1 MEPSICCRP
10 RFLTSPIALSQ
21 YGPTMHPFQ
30 SHALSIPPDRFHRRA
45 KKLAAHSPLGEI
57 VAFFRLLNSSIRRAF
72 DHDSFD
78 IAKAAAYSSILTLFP
93 ALLVLGA
100 VLASSR
106 RFELYVGEITDALG
120 WILPTGTATAAAYVR
135 SKAFHP
141 VGFLIATSLL
151 TIWTA
156 SSAIVS
162 WMGGFRNAY
171 QLPRTWGLVK
181 ERLIACSLVILAGI
195 PLMFAT
201 ILIAFGGEIE
211 NRMVPHLGHGWGP
224 LILFAWTG
232 IRWFIASAT
241 CVGVIALIYHNAVP
255 RTQRWHT
262 VIPGSIMASGLW
274 FAATLV
280 FGWYLRQS
288 SEYSVIYGVL
298 GVGIALLVW
307 MYVVSLIVLVGA
319 EYNAILFPRTVAH
332 RRAA

>member
-1 MEPSICCRP
+1 MHLIPP
-10 RFLTSPIALSQ
+10 HVLTTSPSR
-21 YGPTMHPFQ
+21 
-30 SHALSIPPDRFHRRA
+30 SDRRA
-45 KKLAAHSPLGEI
+45 NKLAAHSTVLEMLE
-57 VAFFRLLNSSIRRAF
+57 FFRVLKLSFRRAF
-72 DHDSFD
+72 DHDAFAV
-78 IAKAAAYSSILTLFP
+78 AKAAAYSSILTLFP

-106 RFELYVGEITDALG
+106 RLELYAGEITDTLG
-120 WILPTGTATAAAYVR
+120 WILPTGTATADAYLR

-141 VGFLIATSLL
+141 VGFLITTSLL
-151 TIWTA
+151 SAWTA

-162 WMGGFRNAY
+162 WMEGFRSAY
-171 QLPRTWGLVK
+171 RLPRTWGLVK

-211 NRMVPHLGHGWGP
+211 SRVVPYVGHGWGP
-224 LILFAWTG
+224 LILLAWTG
-232 IRWFIASAT
+232 IRWSIASAT
-241 CVGVIALIYHNAVP
+241 SVGVIALIYHNAVP

-262 VIPGSIMASGLW
+262 VLPGAIAASALW
-274 FAATLV
+274 FAAALL

-288 SEYSVIYGVL
+288 SEYNIIYGAL
-298 GVGIALLVW
+298 SVGIALLVW

-319 EYNAILFPRTVAH
+319 EFNAILFPRTATH

>member
-1 MEPSICCRP
+1 
-10 RFLTSPIALSQ
+10 
-21 YGPTMHPFQ
+21 MHPIQ
-30 SHALSIPPDRFHRRA
+30 PHVLRISPNRLHRRA
-45 KKLAAHSPLGEI
+45 KKLAAHSPLGEM
-57 VAFFRLLNSSIRRAF
+57 VEFFRVLNSSIRRAF

-106 RFELYVGEITDALG
+106 QFETYAGEITDALG
-120 WILPTGTATAAAYVR
+120 WILPTGTATAASYVR

-162 WMGGFRNAY
+162 WMEGFRNAY

-211 NRMVPHLGHGWGP
+211 NRMVPYLGHGWGP

-241 CVGVIALIYHNAVP
+241 CIGVIALIYHNAVP
-255 RTQRWHT
+255 RTQPWHT

-274 FAATLV
+274 FAATLL

-307 MYVVSLIVLVGA
+307 MYLVSLIVLVGA

>member
-1 MEPSICCRP
+1 
-10 RFLTSPIALSQ
+10 
-21 YGPTMHPFQ
+21 MH
-30 SHALSIPPDRFHRRA
+30 LIPPHVLTISPSRSGRRTN
-45 KKLAAHSPLGEI
+45 KLSSHFPVREMLEL
-57 VAFFRLLNSSIRRAF
+57 FRVLKLSFRRAF
-72 DHDSFD
+72 DHDAFAV
-78 IAKAAAYSSILTLFP
+78 AKAAAYSSILTLFP

-106 RFELYVGEITDALG
+106 RFDLYVGEITNALG
-120 WILPTGTATAAAYVR
+120 WILPTGTATADAYLR
-135 SKAFHP
+135 NKAFHP

-151 TIWTA
+151 STWTA

-162 WMGGFRNAY
+162 WMEGFRNAY
-171 QLPRTWGLVK
+171 RLPRTWGLVK

-211 NRMVPHLGHGWGP
+211 NRVVPYVGHGWGP
-224 LILFAWTG
+224 LILLAWTG
-232 IRWFIASAT
+232 IRWSIASVT
-241 CVGVIALIYHNAVP
+241 CVGVMALIYHNAVP
-255 RTQRWHT
+255 RTQHWHT
-262 VIPGSIMASGLW
+262 VLPGATAASALW
-274 FAATLV
+274 FAATLL

-288 SEYSVIYGVL
+288 SEYNIIYGAL

-319 EYNAILFPRTVAH
+319 EFNAILFPRTAAH

>member
-1 MEPSICCRP
+1 MHLIPQHTLRILRSGSEP
-10 RFLTSPIALSQ
+10 Q
-21 YGPTMHPFQ
+21 GK
-30 SHALSIPPDRFHRRA
+30 RRE
-45 KKLAAHSPLGEI
+45 AHSPIGEMLE
-57 VAFFRLLNSSIRRAF
+57 FFRVLNLSVRRAF
-72 DHDSFD
+72 DHDAFAV
-78 IAKAAAYSSILTLFP
+78 AKAAAYSSILTLFP

-120 WILPTGTATAAAYVR
+120 WILPTGSATAAAYVR
-135 SKAFHP
+135 SKAIHP
-141 VGFLIATSLL
+141 VDFLIATSLL

-162 WMGGFRNAY
+162 WMEGFRNAY
-171 QLPRTWGLVK
+171 QLPRTWGLIK
-181 ERLIACSLVILAGI
+181 ERLVASSLVILAGI

-201 ILIAFGGEIE
+201 VSIAFGGQIE
-211 NRMVPHLGHGWGP
+211 NRLVPYVGHGWDP
-224 LILFAWTG
+224 LILLAWTG
-232 IRWFIASAT
+232 IRWLIASVT

-262 VIPGSIMASGLW
+262 VLPGAITASALW
-274 FAATLV
+274 FGATLL

-288 SEYSVIYGVL
+288 TEYSVIYGVL

-319 EYNAILFPRTVAH
+319 EFNAVRFPRSVAH

>member
-1 MEPSICCRP
+1 M
-10 RFLTSPIALSQ
+10 A
-21 YGPTMHPFQ
+21 MH
-30 SHALSIPPDRFHRRA
+30 LIPPHVLRISPRRSDRRA
-45 KKLAAHSPLGEI
+45 KKLAARSPVRKMLE
-57 VAFFRLLNSSIRRAF
+57 FFRVLKLSFRRAF
-72 DHDSFD
+72 DHDAFAV
-78 IAKAAAYSSILTLFP
+78 AKAAAYSSILTLFP

-120 WILPTGTATAAAYVR
+120 WILPTGTATAAAYVH

-162 WMGGFRNAY
+162 WMEGFRNAY
-171 QLPRTWGLVK
+171 QFPRTWGLIK
-181 ERLIACSLVILAGI
+181 ERLIACSLVILAGL
-195 PLMFAT
+195 PLTFAT

-211 NRMVPHLGHGWGP
+211 TRVVPYVGHGWDP
-224 LILFAWTG
+224 LILLVWTG
-232 IRWFIASAT
+232 IRWAIASAT

-255 RTQRWHT
+255 RTQPWHT
-262 VIPGSIMASGLW
+262 VLPGAITASALW
-274 FAATLV
+274 FATTSL
-280 FGWYLRQS
+280 FGSYLRQS

-298 GVGIALLVW
+298 SEGIALLVW

-319 EYNAILFPRTVAH
+319 EFNAILFPRAVADQ
-332 RRAA
+332 RAA

>member
-1 MEPSICCRP
+1 
-10 RFLTSPIALSQ
+10 
-21 YGPTMHPFQ
+21 MHPIQ
-30 SHALSIPPDRFHRRA
+30 PHVLGITPGHSHRRA
-45 KKLAAHSPLGEI
+45 KKLAARSPLGEMLE
-57 VAFFRLLNSSIRRAF
+57 FFRLLKFSIRRAF
-72 DHDSFD
+72 DHDAFAV
-78 IAKAAAYSSILTLFP
+78 AKAAAYSSILTLFP

-106 RFELYVGEITDALG
+106 QFEIYAGEITDALG
-120 WILPTGTATAAAYVR
+120 WILPTGTSTAAAYVR

-141 VGFLIATSLL
+141 AGFLIATSLL

-162 WMGGFRNAY
+162 WMEGFRHAY
-171 QLPRTWGLVK
+171 QLPRTWGLIK
-181 ERLIACSLVILAGI
+181 ERVIASSLVILAGI

-211 NRMVPHLGHGWGP
+211 NRMVPYFGHHWDP
-224 LILFAWTG
+224 LILLAWTG

-255 RTQRWHT
+255 RTQPWHT
-262 VIPGSIMASGLW
+262 VIPGAITASGLW
-274 FAATLV
+274 FAATLL

-288 SEYSVIYGVL
+288 SEYNVIYGVL
-298 GVGIALLVW
+298 GVGVALLVW
-307 MYVVSLIVLVGA
+307 MYVVSFIVLVGA
-319 EYNAILFPRTVAH
+319 EYNAILFPRTVAQ

>member
-1 MEPSICCRP
+1 MH
-10 RFLTSPIALSQ
+10 LTPQHVLGISSKRSERRIKRLAAYSPIREILDFFHVLNLS
-21 YGPTMHPFQ
+21 
-30 SHALSIPPDRFHRRA
+30 L
-45 KKLAAHSPLGEI
+45 
-57 VAFFRLLNSSIRRAF
+57 RRAF
-72 DHDSFD
+72 DHDAFS

-106 RFELYVGEITDALG
+106 SFELYVGEIIDALG
-120 WILPTGTATAAAYVR
+120 WILPTGSSTAAAYVR
-135 SKAFHP
+135 SNAFHP
-141 VGFLIATSLL
+141 IGFLITTSLL

-162 WMGGFRNAY
+162 WMEGFRHAY

-181 ERLIACSLVILAGI
+181 ERLIASSLVILAGI

-201 ILIAFGGEIE
+201 VLIAFGGEFE
-211 NRMVPHLGHGWGP
+211 NRLFPYVGHGWHP
-224 LILFAWTG
+224 LILLAWTG
-232 IRWFIASAT
+232 IRWVIAGTT
-241 CVGVIALIYHNAVP
+241 CVAVIALIYHNAVP

-262 VIPGSIMASGLW
+262 VLPGAITASAMW
-274 FAATLV
+274 FASTLL

-288 SEYSVIYGVL
+288 SEYSIIYGVL
-298 GVGIALLVW
+298 GVGIALMVW

-319 EYNAILFPRTVAH
+319 EFNAILFPRTVAH

>member
-1 MEPSICCRP
+1 MHLIPRNTLRILHSGSEPRP
-10 RFLTSPIALSQ
+10 TKQ
-21 YGPTMHPFQ
+21 
-30 SHALSIPPDRFHRRA
+30 D
-45 KKLAAHSPLGEI
+45 AHSSIREMLE
-57 VAFFRLLNSSIRRAF
+57 FFHVLKLSVRRAF
-72 DHDSFD
+72 DHDAFAV
-78 IAKAAAYSSILTLFP
+78 AKAAAYSSILTLFP

-106 RFELYVGEITDALG
+106 RFELYIGEVTDALG
-120 WILPTGTATAAAYVR
+120 WILPTGSATAAAYVR
-135 SKAFHP
+135 SKAVHP
-141 VGFLIATSLL
+141 VDFLIATSLL

-156 SSAIVS
+156 SSAIIS
-162 WMGGFRNAY
+162 WMEGFRNAY

-181 ERLIACSLVILAGI
+181 ERLIASSLVILAGI

-211 NRMVPHLGHGWGP
+211 NRLVPHVGHGWHP
-224 LILFAWTG
+224 LIVLAWTG
-232 IRWFIASAT
+232 IRWLIASVT

-262 VIPGSIMASGLW
+262 VLPGAITASALW
-274 FAATLV
+274 FGATLL

-288 SEYSVIYGVL
+288 TEYSVIYGVL

-319 EYNAILFPRTVAH
+319 EFNAVRFPRTVAH

>member
-1 MEPSICCRP
+1 MHLIPRNTLRILHSGCEP
-10 RFLTSPIALSQ
+10 Q
-21 YGPTMHPFQ
+21 
-30 SHALSIPPDRFHRRA
+30 A
-45 KKLAAHSPLGEI
+45 KNREAHSPIPEMLE
-57 VAFFRLLNSSIRRAF
+57 FFSVLKLSVRRGF
-72 DHDSFD
+72 DHDAFA

-106 RFELYVGEITDALG
+106 RFELYIGEITDALG
-120 WILPTGTATAAAYVR
+120 WTLPTGSATAAAYVS
-135 SKAFHP
+135 SKAVHP
-141 VGFLIATSLL
+141 VDFLIATSLL

-156 SSAIVS
+156 SSAIIS
-162 WMGGFRNAY
+162 WMEGFRNAY

-181 ERLIACSLVILAGI
+181 ERLIASSLVILAGI

-211 NRMVPHLGHGWGP
+211 NRLVPHVGHGWHP
-224 LILFAWTG
+224 LIVLAWTG
-232 IRWFIASAT
+232 IRWLIASVT

-262 VIPGSIMASGLW
+262 VLPGAITASALW
-274 FAATLV
+274 FGATLL

-288 SEYSVIYGVL
+288 TEYSVIYGVL

-319 EYNAILFPRTVAH
+319 EFNAVRFPRTVAH

>member
-1 MEPSICCRP
+1 M
-10 RFLTSPIALSQ
+10 L
-21 YGPTMHPFQ
+21 
-30 SHALSIPPDRFHRRA
+30 D
-45 KKLAAHSPLGEI
+45 
-57 VAFFRLLNSSIRRAF
+57 FFRVLNLSFRRAF
-72 DHDSFD
+72 DHDAFSV
-78 IAKAAAYSSILTLFP
+78 AKAAAYSSILTLFP

-106 RFELYVGEITDALG
+106 RFELYVGQITDALG

-141 VGFLIATSLL
+141 AGFLIATSLL
-151 TIWTA
+151 TVWTA

-162 WMGGFRNAY
+162 WMEGFRSAY

-181 ERLIACSLVILAGI
+181 ERLVASSLVILAGI

-201 ILIAFGGEIE
+201 VLLAFGGEIE
-211 NRMVPHLGHGWGP
+211 NRVVPYVGHGLHP
-224 LILFAWTG
+224 LILLLWTG
-232 IRWFIASAT
+232 IRWLIASVT

-262 VIPGSIMASGLW
+262 VLPGAVTASAMW
-274 FAATLV
+274 FGATVL

-288 SEYSVIYGVL
+288 SEYNVIYGVL

-319 EYNAILFPRTVAH
+319 EFNAIVFPRTVAQ
-332 RRAA
+332 RLAA